1 MFWMAREEPND
12 TSRMNGCKRL
22 PGEGACVSA
31 FSGRV
36 TFPKLFIPRCF
47 RGEAVDTL

>member
-12 TSRMNGCKRL
+12 VSRMNGCKRI
-22 PGEGACVSA
+22 PSEGAYVSP
-31 FSGRV
+31 FSGRL

-47 RGEAVDTL
+47 REEPLDTL